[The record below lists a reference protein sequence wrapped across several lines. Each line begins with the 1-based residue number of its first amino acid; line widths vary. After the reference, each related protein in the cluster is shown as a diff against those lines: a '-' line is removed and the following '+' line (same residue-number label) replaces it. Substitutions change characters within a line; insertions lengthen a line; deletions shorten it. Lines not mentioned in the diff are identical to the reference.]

1 GFMVAQGTIRRGS
14 RCSTSKAFLRPIRLR
29 KNIHIALDSHVT
41 KILVNPTTMRAMG
54 VEFVRN
60 GRKHVILARKEVILS
75 AGSINSPQI
84 LMLSGIGPKSQ
95 LDKFNIPTLKDL
107 PVGENLQD
115 HVAMG
120 GLTFLVD
127 KPISIVQNR
136 FQAFPMTMQYVVN
149 QKGPMSTLGGVE
161 GLAFVNTPF
170 GNRSWPDI
178 QFHMAPASINSDA
191 GAKVRHVLGIT
202 DHLYNTVYKPIS
214 NKDSWTIMP
223 LLLRPKSR
231 GWVRLQSKNP
241 FTAPL
246 INANYFDHPQDIK
259 TLIEGAKIAMQVSE
273 SQVFKKFNSRVH
285 RVPFPNCRNL
295 EFGSDEYW
303 DCHIRTISMT
313 IYH

>member
-178 QFHMAPASINSDA
+178 QFHMAPASINSDG
-191 GAKVRHVLGIT
+191 GAKVRHVLGLT

-214 NKDSWTIMP
+214 NKDAWTIMP

-273 SQVFKKFNSRVH
+273 SQVFKKFGSRAH

-303 DCHIRTISMT
+303 DCHIRT
-313 IYH
+313 